1 MYMYMMRYILFYFS
15 TYGTLSYTNGAFQL
29 RCWHKLCISIMTV
42 AQMVHFRCD
51 VRTNGAFQL

>member
-1 MYMYMMRYILFYFS
+1 MYMMRYILFYFS